1 MEGLNG
7 VEVVEKE
14 EGMKGADVVKGVK
27 GVELV
32 EKEEGV
38 EVVEG
43 VKGVEVPSVRTLMAS
58 L

>member
-7 VEVVEKE
+7 VEVVEE

>member
-1 MEGLNG
+1 MGEKAEWHRYSRVGWYR
-7 VEVVEKE
+7 EV
-14 EGMKGADVVKGVK
+14 
-27 GVELV
+27 V